1 MQYDSKVEE
10 MRGVWDSN
18 HNTFFYTLEQNRFAY
33 KSLPIRALKNFQYRS
48 SGSFMRVVYD
58 MELDYDTLFIKWLN
72 RVHPE
77 TRPMWEED

>member
-10 MRGVWDSN
+10 MRGVVDSSRG
-18 HNTFFYTLEQNRFAY
+18 TFAY
-33 KSLPIRALKNFQYRS
+33 FLALIRLPFLTKEVRSLKHLQYGH